1 MFQRLVKLPCCLGW
15 NRGSRSKRWTPQ
27 RSRFWHSEAWG
38 CFFLRRGFLR
48 TLGGPWSSIISTHI
62 RPIIIIITTAHVIY
76 WTYKHKSNFLH
87 HEKFA
92 RKTQGLKSNTK
103 ISIVLE
109 GKNLRSAKLEFWV
122 LTSYEM
128 SIWVNSWNDYI
139 QSYYRCISNKS
150 IIDLSNYLRYN
161 VLRIP
166 QKKRKIR
173 HLDYSIPWLPS
184 FIIYNRISDY
194 YCLFVFLCF
203 DNYHEHTLH
212 SFEIPPGFRCHN
224 LW

>member
-92 RKTQGLKSNTK
+92 RKTQGLKSNPK

-109 GKNLRSAKLEFWV
+109 GE
-122 LTSYEM
+122 
-128 SIWVNSWNDYI
+128 I
-139 QSYYRCISNKS
+139 
-150 IIDLSNYLRYN
+150 
-161 VLRIP
+161 RIL
-166 QKKRKIR
+166 I
-173 HLDYSIPWLPS
+173 
-184 FIIYNRISDY
+184 
-194 YCLFVFLCF
+194 VFL
-203 DNYHEHTLH
+203 DQQLRNVHMGKLLEWLHTELQQMH
-212 SFEIPPGFRCHN
+212 FK
-224 LW
+224 

>member
-109 GKNLRSAKLEFWV
+109 GE
-122 LTSYEM
+122 
-128 SIWVNSWNDYI
+128 I
-139 QSYYRCISNKS
+139 
-150 IIDLSNYLRYN
+150 
-161 VLRIP
+161 RIL
-166 QKKRKIR
+166 I
-173 HLDYSIPWLPS
+173 
-184 FIIYNRISDY
+184 
-194 YCLFVFLCF
+194 VFL
-203 DNYHEHTLH
+203 DQQLRNVHMGKLLEWLHTERLQMH
-212 SFEIPPGFRCHN
+212 FK
-224 LW
+224 

>member
-92 RKTQGLKSNTK
+92 RKTQGLKSNP
-103 ISIVLE
+103 
-109 GKNLRSAKLEFWV
+109 KNLNRILR
-122 LTSYEM
+122 
-128 SIWVNSWNDYI
+128 VNVAE
-139 QSYYRCISNKS
+139 
-150 IIDLSNYLRYN
+150 YLKT
-161 VLRIP
+161 LRIF
-166 QKKRKIR
+166 KHR
-173 HLDYSIPWLPS
+173 
-184 FIIYNRISDY
+184 IIIFFGKYRW
-194 YCLFVFLCF
+194 
-203 DNYHEHTLH
+203 
-212 SFEIPPGFRCHN
+212 FESWPVTKCPYG
-224 LW
+224 

>member
-76 WTYKHKSNFLH
+76 WTYKHQSNFLH

-92 RKTQGLKSNTK
+92 RKTQGLKSNPK

-109 GKNLRSAKLEFWV
+109 GE
-122 LTSYEM
+122 
-128 SIWVNSWNDYI
+128 I
-139 QSYYRCISNKS
+139 
-150 IIDLSNYLRYN
+150 
-161 VLRIP
+161 RIL
-166 QKKRKIR
+166 I
-173 HLDYSIPWLPS
+173 
-184 FIIYNRISDY
+184 
-194 YCLFVFLCF
+194 VFL
-203 DNYHEHTLH
+203 DQQLRNVHMGKLLEWLHTELLQMH
-212 SFEIPPGFRCHN
+212 FK
-224 LW
+224 

>member
-92 RKTQGLKSNTK
+92 RKTQGLKSNP
-103 ISIVLE
+103 
-109 GKNLRSAKLEFWV
+109 KNL
-122 LTSYEM
+122 
-128 SIWVNSWNDYI
+128 
-139 QSYYRCISNKS
+139 
-150 IIDLSNYLRYN
+150 
-161 VLRIP
+161 
-166 QKKRKIR
+166 
-173 HLDYSIPWLPS
+173 
-184 FIIYNRISDY
+184 NRIWGWKSQ
-194 YCLFVFLCF
+194 
-203 DNYHEHTLH
+203 NYEIRILIVDQLRNVHMGKLLEWLHTELLQMH
-212 SFEIPPGFRCHN
+212 FK
-224 LW
+224 